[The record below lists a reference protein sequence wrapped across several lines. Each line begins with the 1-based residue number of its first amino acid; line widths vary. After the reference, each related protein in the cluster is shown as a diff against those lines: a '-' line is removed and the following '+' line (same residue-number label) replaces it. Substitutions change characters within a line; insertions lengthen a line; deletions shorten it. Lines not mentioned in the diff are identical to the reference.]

1 MIRLRVLACLLAGSN
16 GDVSM
21 GALGGVTEIDTG
33 AWVCP
38 YWMARYYGIIT
49 APVPPSQ

>member
-1 MIRLRVLACLLAGSN
+1 MIVVLVLLHACAGSN
-16 GDVSM
+16 GDITK
-21 GALGGVTEIDTG
+21 GAFGGVTEIDTG

-49 APVPPSQ
+49 APQQ